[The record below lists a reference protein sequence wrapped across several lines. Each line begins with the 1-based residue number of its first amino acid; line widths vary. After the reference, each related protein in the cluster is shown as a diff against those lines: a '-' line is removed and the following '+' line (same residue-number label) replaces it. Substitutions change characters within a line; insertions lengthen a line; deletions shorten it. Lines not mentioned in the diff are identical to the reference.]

1 MAQNQN
7 TPPVISFGFYLFCL
21 LIGVIFL
28 GAACLLLPVFKDLKN
43 QEKKLAELKAEIT
56 ALKNERNE
64 ILEKIADLEKSPDA
78 VEKVAREKFKL
89 VRPGDTVYEYTV
101 PGKEKSARK

>member
-7 TPPVISFGFYLFCL
+7 NPPVISFGFYLFCL

-43 QEKKLAELKAEIT
+43 QEKKLNFTKKHLC
-56 ALKNERNE
+56 
-64 ILEKIADLEKSPDA
+64 EKS
-78 VEKVAREKFKL
+78 KTFL
-89 VRPGDTVYEYTV
+89 VIIICQMV
-101 PGKEKSARK
+101 KSRRMH